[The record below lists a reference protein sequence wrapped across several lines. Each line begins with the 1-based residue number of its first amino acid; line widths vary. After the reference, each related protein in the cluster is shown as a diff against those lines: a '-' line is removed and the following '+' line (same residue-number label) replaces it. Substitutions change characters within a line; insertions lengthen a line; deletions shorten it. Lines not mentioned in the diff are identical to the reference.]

1 MERNC
6 RVVLVAKLVMRME
19 TSFNKGSKV
28 LPELSVGD
36 RVRVQNLTTLRMIR
50 FDKTGMVMKK
60 LREGSSRSSWAAAA
74 KSL

>member
-6 RVVLVAKLVMRME
+6 CVVLVAKLIKRME

-36 RVRVQNLTTLRMIR
+36 RVRVQNRTTLRMIR
-50 FDKTGMVMKK
+50 WDKTGMVMKK
-60 LREGSSRSSWAAAA
+60 LREGSTRSSWAAAA
-74 KSL
+74 ESL